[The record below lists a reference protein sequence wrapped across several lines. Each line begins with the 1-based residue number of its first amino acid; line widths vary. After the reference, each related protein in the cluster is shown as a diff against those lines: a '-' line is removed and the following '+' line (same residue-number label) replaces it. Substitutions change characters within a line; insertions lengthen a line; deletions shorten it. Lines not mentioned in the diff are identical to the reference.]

1 MSTTR
6 RIKRTQKRQSDKHMA
21 VFSSLVEQFY
31 LFMEQ
36 NPQPSNEAVRKNF
49 KDLNHR
55 WKAYCY
61 KNELTKEAR
70 ILFEQEI
77 SIVWERKKSETSKK
91 EA

>member
-1 MSTTR
+1 M
-6 RIKRTQKRQSDKHMA
+6 QKRQTDKHMA
-21 VFSSLVEQFY
+21 AFASLIELFY
-31 LFMEQ
+31 KFMEQ
-36 NPQPSNEAVRKNF
+36 VPQPTEEAVRRNY

-77 SIVWERKKSETSKK
+77 SAIWERKKK
-91 EA
+91 EASTKEA